1 MSDTGKGI
9 LAMIG
14 AAGIWGISPVYYK
27 LLAHIPAAEVMT
39 HRTVWSLVFFAGLL
53 ALQGRLGEMARVLRS
68 PRRFGLIV
76 LASLMVSTNWF
87 LFIYAT
93 QIDRNT
99 ETSLGYYIYP
109 LVAVLVG
116 RFAFAERLGA
126 AQWVS
131 VVLAAAGVAVLA
143 LGLGSLPWISLTLAA
158 TFALYGVIKKLLP
171 VGPIVSVTCEV
182 LIAVPVTLAVA
193 VWLYRQGDIDPSY
206 SARDLV
212 LLLGS
217 GPITAFPLILFTI
230 AARRVPMATVG
241 LLQYLN
247 PTLQFLCAVL
257 LFGEIFTP
265 YHQVAFPMIWIAL
278 AIYSVATLRQDRAAR
293 RASIAPVGVSTQV
306 MNPASDA
313 SAKP

>member
-14 AAGIWGISPVYYK
+14 AAGIWGISPIYYK
-27 LLAHIPAAEVMT
+27 LLAHIPAAEVMA
-39 HRTVWSLVFFAGLL
+39 HRTAWSLVFFAGLL
-53 ALQGRLGEMARVLRS
+53 AVQGRLGEIRKVMRV
-68 PRRFGLIV
+68 PRRLALIM

-93 QIDRNT
+93 QVNRTT

-116 RFAFAERLGA
+116 RFAFGERLGL
-126 AQWVS
+126 AQWLS
-131 VVLAAAGVAVLA
+131 VVLATAAVAVLA
-143 LGLGSLPWISLTLAA
+143 LGLGALPWISLTLAG
-158 TFALYGVIKKLLP
+158 TFALYGIIKKLLP

-182 LIAVPVTLAVA
+182 LIAVPVMLAVA
-193 VWLYRQGDIDPSY
+193 VWLYLQGKIDPSY
-206 SARDLV
+206 TPLDLA
-212 LLLGS
+212 LLVGS

-247 PTLQFLCAVL
+247 PTLQFLCAVV

-265 YHQVAFPMIWIAL
+265 YHQVAFPMIWAAL

-306 MNPASDA
+306 MKPASEA

>member
-1 MSDTGKGI
+1 MTETGKGI
-9 LAMIG
+9 LAMIS
-14 AAGIWGISPVYYK
+14 AAGLWGISPLYYK
-27 LLAHIPAAEVMT
+27 LLSHIPAAEVMA

-53 ALQGRLGEMARVLRS
+53 AFQGRLGEMGSVLRN
-68 PRRFGLIV
+68 PRRFGLII

-93 QIDRNT
+93 LTDRNT

-116 RFAFAERLGA
+116 RFAFGERLGV
-126 AQWVS
+126 AQWLSVS
-131 VVLAAAGVAVLA
+131 LAAGAVAVLA
-143 LGLGSLPWISLTLAA
+143 FGLGALPWISLTLAA
-158 TFALYGVIKKLLP
+158 TFSLYGVIKKLLP

-182 LIAVPVTLAVA
+182 LVAVPITLAVLF
-193 VWLYRQGDIDPSY
+193 WLYARGEVNLTY
-206 SARDLV
+206 STVDM
-212 LLLGS
+212 LLLIAS

-230 AARRVPMATVG
+230 AARRVPMTTVG

-247 PTLQFLCAVL
+247 PTLQFFCAVV

-265 YHQVAFPMIWIAL
+265 YHQIAFPMIWIGL
-278 AIYSVATLRQDRAAR
+278 AIYSVATLRQDRVAR
-293 RASIAPVGVSTQV
+293 RASMAVVGVSTQV
-306 MNPASDA
+306 TNSASEA

>member
-1 MSDTGKGI
+1 MTDTGKGI

-14 AAGIWGISPVYYK
+14 AAGIWGISPIYYK
-27 LLAHIPAAEVMT
+27 LLAHIPAPEVMA
-39 HRTVWSLVFFAGLL
+39 HRTFWSLVFFAGVL
-53 ALQGRLGEMARVLRS
+53 AYQGRLGDMGLVLRN

-116 RFAFAERLGA
+116 RFAFGERLGG
-126 AQWVS
+126 AQWLS
-131 VVLAAAGVAVLA
+131 VALAAGAVAVLA
-143 LGLGSLPWISLTLAA
+143 LGLGSLPWISLTLAT

-182 LIAVPVTLAVA
+182 LIAVPIALAV
-193 VWLYRQGDIDPSY
+193 VFWLYMNGAVSPSY
-206 SARDLV
+206 SVGDAV
-212 LLLGS
+212 LLVAS
-217 GPITAFPLILFTI
+217 GPTTAFPLILFTI

-247 PTLQFLCAVL
+247 PTLQFLCAVV
-257 LFGEIFTP
+257 LFGEVFTP
-265 YHQVAFPMIWIAL
+265 YHQIAFPMIWIAL
-278 AIYSVATLRQDRAAR
+278 AVYSVATLRHDRATR
-293 RASIAPVGVSTQV
+293 RASMAVVGVSTQV
-306 MNPASDA
+306 MKSASDP

>member
-14 AAGIWGISPVYYK
+14 AAGIWGISPIYYK
-27 LLAHIPAAEVMT
+27 LLAHIPAAEVMA
-39 HRTVWSLVFFAGLL
+39 HRTAWSLVFFAGLL
-53 ALQGRLGEMARVLRS
+53 AVQGRLGEIRKVMRV
-68 PRRFGLIV
+68 PRRLALIM

-93 QIDRNT
+93 QVNRTT

-116 RFAFAERLGA
+116 RFAFGERLGL
-126 AQWVS
+126 AQWLS
-131 VVLAAAGVAVLA
+131 VVLATAAVAVLA
-143 LGLGSLPWISLTLAA
+143 LGLGALPWISLTLAG
-158 TFALYGVIKKLLP
+158 TFALYGIIKKLLP

-182 LIAVPVTLAVA
+182 LIAVPVMLAVA
-193 VWLYRQGDIDPSY
+193 VWLYLQGKIDPSY
-206 SARDLV
+206 TPLDLA
-212 LLLGS
+212 LLVGS

-247 PTLQFLCAVL
+247 PTLQFLCAVV

-265 YHQVAFPMIWIAL
+265 YHQVAFPMIWAAL

-306 MNPASDA
+306 MKPASEA
-313 SAKP
+313 LAKP

>member
-1 MSDTGKGI
+1 MTETGKGI
-9 LAMIG
+9 LAMIS
-14 AAGIWGISPVYYK
+14 AAGLWGISPLYYK
-27 LLAHIPAAEVMT
+27 LLSHIPAAEVMA

-53 ALQGRLGEMARVLRS
+53 AFQGRLGEMGSVLRN

-93 QIDRNT
+93 LTDRNT

-116 RFAFAERLGA
+116 RFAFGERLGV
-126 AQWVS
+126 AQWLSVS
-131 VVLAAAGVAVLA
+131 LAAGAVAVLA
-143 LGLGSLPWISLTLAA
+143 FGLGALPWISLTLAA
-158 TFALYGVIKKLLP
+158 TFSLYGVIKKLLP

-182 LIAVPVTLAVA
+182 LVAVPITLAVLF
-193 VWLYRQGDIDPSY
+193 WLYAQGEVTLTY
-206 SARDLV
+206 STVDM
-212 LLLGS
+212 LLLIAS

-230 AARRVPMATVG
+230 AARRVPMTTVG

-247 PTLQFLCAVL
+247 PTLQFFCAVV

-265 YHQVAFPMIWIAL
+265 YHQIAFPMIWIGL
-278 AIYSVATLRQDRAAR
+278 AIYSVATLRQDRVAR
-293 RASIAPVGVSTQV
+293 RASMAVVGVSTQV
-306 MNPASDA
+306 TNSASEA

>member
-1 MSDTGKGI
+1 MTDTGKGI

-53 ALQGRLGEMARVLRS
+53 AVQGRLVEIARVLRT
-68 PRRFGLIV
+68 PRRLGLIV

-116 RFAFAERLGA
+116 RFAFAERLGV

-131 VVLAAAGVAVLA
+131 VVLAAGAVAVLA
-143 LGLGSLPWISLTLAA
+143 LGLGALPWISLTLAA

-182 LIAVPVTLAVA
+182 LIAVPVALAVS

-217 GPITAFPLILFTI
+217 GPITAFPLILFTV

-247 PTLQFLCAVL
+247 PTLQFLCAAL
-257 LFGEIFTP
+257 LFGEVFTP

>member
-1 MSDTGKGI
+1 MTETGKGI
-9 LAMIG
+9 LAMIS
-14 AAGIWGISPVYYK
+14 AAGLWGISPLYYK
-27 LLAHIPAAEVMT
+27 LLSHIPAAEVMA

-53 ALQGRLGEMARVLRS
+53 AFQGRLGEMGSVLRN

-93 QIDRNT
+93 LTERNT

-109 LVAVLVG
+109 LVAVFVG
-116 RFAFAERLGA
+116 RFAFGERLGV
-126 AQWVS
+126 AQWLSVS
-131 VVLAAAGVAVLA
+131 LAAGAVAVLA
-143 LGLGSLPWISLTLAA
+143 FGLGALPWISLTLAA
-158 TFALYGVIKKLLP
+158 TFSLYGVIKKLLP

-182 LIAVPVTLAVA
+182 LVAVPITLAVLF
-193 VWLYRQGDIDPSY
+193 WLYARGEVNLTY
-206 SARDLV
+206 STVDM
-212 LLLGS
+212 LLLIAS

-230 AARRVPMATVG
+230 AARRVPMTTVG

-247 PTLQFLCAVL
+247 PTLQFFCAVV

-265 YHQVAFPMIWIAL
+265 YHQIAFPMIWIGL
-278 AIYSVATLRQDRAAR
+278 AIYSVATLRQDRVAR
-293 RASIAPVGVSTQV
+293 RASMAVVGVSTQV
-306 MNPASDA
+306 TNSAKEA